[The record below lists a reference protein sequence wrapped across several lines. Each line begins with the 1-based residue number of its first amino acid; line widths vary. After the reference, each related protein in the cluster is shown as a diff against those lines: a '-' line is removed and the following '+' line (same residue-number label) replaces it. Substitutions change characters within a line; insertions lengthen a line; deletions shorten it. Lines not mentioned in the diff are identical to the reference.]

1 MSRVAIIGAGASGL
15 VCAIEAARKG
25 NAVTLFEKNSKVGR
39 KILATGNGRCNI
51 SNEKI
56 NITRYHGESPSFA
69 KEALRRFDT
78 FTCKAY
84 FRSLGLE
91 MREGEEGRL
100 YPMSHQASSVV
111 DLLIHEARSLH
122 VNVLLESEVTKIEK
136 KDAEFI
142 LHVNA
147 QTHVFDACVIATG
160 SVAMPTLGSS
170 GSGYDFAK
178 SLGHSVIEPYPSL
191 VQFIS
196 DEPFLKEAS
205 GVKMDAGVEL
215 YIDNQ
220 KCQSVQGDLLFTTYG
235 LSGSAILEISRKAS
249 KAFVDGETVHVVLDL
264 LPSLSREALG
274 SLLQKRLSFAK
285 GKSLSLWLEGI
296 IPKKLALFIL
306 QREKLTSLKDA
317 SSLGAKE
324 MKKILFALK
333 SLRLH
338 VKATKGFES
347 AEVCAGGVD
356 VRALDAQNLMSHTIK
371 NLYFCGEVL
380 DIDGDC
386 GGFNLHFAW
395 ASGFLIGQ
403 SL

>member
-25 NAVTLFEKNSKVGR
+25 LHVTLFEKNGKVGR
-39 KILATGNGRCNI
+39 KILATGNGKCNI

-56 NITRYHGESPSFA
+56 SLERYHGASVGFA

-78 FTCKAY
+78 FTCKAF

-111 DLLIHEARSLH
+111 DMLLHEVRSLY
-122 VNVLLESEVTKIEK
+122 VSIVLESEVSKIEK
-136 KDAEFI
+136 KGAEFI

-170 GSGYDFAK
+170 GSGYAFAK

-191 VQFIS
+191 VQFVC
-196 DEPFLKEAS
+196 DEPHLKEVS
-205 GVKMDAGVEL
+205 GVKMDANVEL
-215 YIDNQ
+215 YIANQ
-220 KCQSVQGDLLFTTYG
+220 KCQSVQGDLLFTAYG
-235 LSGSAILEISRKAS
+235 LSGSAILDLSRKAS
-249 KAFVDGETVHVVLDL
+249 HALVHDESVHVVLDL
-264 LPSLSREALG
+264 LPMLSREALT
-274 SLLQKRLSFAK
+274 SLLQKRLSVAK
-285 GKSLSLWLEGI
+285 DKSLSLWLEGM
-296 IPKKLALFIL
+296 IPKKLAHFIIENT
-306 QREKLTSLKDA
+306 RLTHIKEA
-317 SSLGAKE
+317 STLGVKE
-324 MKKILFALK
+324 IKKIVFALK
-333 SLRLH
+333 ALRLH

-356 VRALDAQNLMSHTIK
+356 VSELDAKNLMSKKIA

-395 ASGFLIGQ
+395 ASGYLVGQ

>member
-15 VCAIEAARKG
+15 VCAIEASRKG
-25 NAVTLFEKNSKVGR
+25 HSVTLFEKNGKVGR
-39 KILATGNGRCNI
+39 KILATGNGKCNI

-56 NITRYHGESPSFA
+56 SLERYHGASVGFA

-78 FTCKAY
+78 FTCKAF

-111 DLLIHEARSLH
+111 DMLLHEVRSLH
-122 VNVLLESEVTKIEK
+122 VSIVLESEVSKIEK
-136 KDAEFI
+136 KGAEFI

-147 QTHVFDACVIATG
+147 QTYVFDACVIATG

-170 GSGYDFAK
+170 GSGYAFAK

-191 VQFIS
+191 VQFVC
-196 DEPFLKEAS
+196 DEPHLKEVS
-205 GVKMDAGVEL
+205 GVKMDANVEL
-215 YIDNQ
+215 YIANQ
-220 KCQSVQGDLLFTTYG
+220 KCQSVQGDLLFTAYG
-235 LSGSAILEISRKAS
+235 LSGSAILDLSRKAS
-249 KAFVDGETVHVVLDL
+249 HALVHDESVHVVLDL
-264 LPSLSREALG
+264 LPMLSREALT
-274 SLLQKRLSFAK
+274 SLLQKRLSVAK
-285 GKSLSLWLEGI
+285 DKSLSLWLEGM
-296 IPKKLALFIL
+296 IPKKLAHFII
-306 QREKLTSLKDA
+306 ENTKIAHLKEA
-317 SSLGAKE
+317 SALGVKE
-324 MKKILFALK
+324 IKKIVFALK
-333 SLRLH
+333 ALRLH

-356 VRALDAQNLMSHTIK
+356 VSELDAKNLMSKKIA

-395 ASGFLIGQ
+395 ASGYLVGQ